1 MNNNPMTE
9 KTEPFDFPQE
19 FVIRLLQYQ
28 DGTITPEQMQI
39 LDAEMLNDSRKR
51 EAFCEMQ
58 TRGQLIFE
66 LYRRAESQT
75 DQLIQNG
82 FKSPLANPAMQRRW
96 SVRRMLAAAAMV
108 LLAAGVLIAFWPVPP
123 DIAKVTYV
131 NNARWESGQI
141 PEVGQMLKRDS
152 FTLTSGR
159 MRLRMPDD
167 TVVILAGPSRFELLD
182 DNTLKLEQGK
192 ISAKVN
198 NPSSLFTVRTAMMD
212 VIDLGT
218 SFGVKV
224 AKDGQSSVSVF
235 EGAVAV
241 KQPIPKSGDKAILLK
256 KGSSARIRPGQKEL
270 ETIPYDH
277 AEYRELWPLTNGVD
291 QMSEKVE
298 FVPPAAPKSFEL
310 YRSNE
315 KLFLMPERQ
324 NLILENPLPV
334 DINKPGRCERYTP
347 QNKPLVVA
355 GKKVNSYLLFFNQ
368 EGPKNW
374 KNYRKL
380 TGQITF
386 SKPILGVIGHYQK
399 LKDTDAIVGI
409 EGFDYPVFMQR
420 EKDRGLDNRNPGAE
434 EDMAHDVIT
443 ISPNRKVLSFEISS
457 GPWIDQFR
465 VIVQAN

>member
-1 MNNNPMTE
+1 MTE
-9 KTEPFDFPQE
+9 KPEPFDVPQE
-19 FVIRLLQYQ
+19 FLIRLLQYQ
-28 DGTITPEQMQI
+28 DGTITPEQMRI
-39 LDAEMLNDSRKR
+39 LEAQMLDDSRKR
-51 EAFCEMQ
+51 DAFYEMQ
-58 TRGQLIFE
+58 IRGQVIFE

-82 FKSPLANPAMQRRW
+82 FKSHPAQPALSSRW
-96 SVRRMLAAAAMV
+96 SVRPWLAVAATV
-108 LLAAGVLIAFWPVPP
+108 LLTVGVLIAVWPAPP
-123 DIAKVTYV
+123 DIAKVTYI
-131 NNARWESGQI
+131 NNACWESGQI
-141 PEVGQMLKRDS
+141 PEVGQMLKRGG
-152 FTLTSGR
+152 FALKSGR
-159 MRLRMPDD
+159 MRLRMPDE
-167 TVVILAGPSRFELLD
+167 TVVILAGPSRFELID

-198 NPSSLFTVRTAMMD
+198 NPGSLFTVRTAMMD

-270 ETIPYDH
+270 ETVPYDH
-277 AEYRELWPLTNGVD
+277 AEYHELWPLTNGVD
-291 QMSEKVE
+291 ELSEKVE
-298 FVPPAAPKSFEL
+298 FVPPAAPQPFEL
-310 YRSNE
+310 FRSDE

-324 NLILENPLPV
+324 NLILEKPLPV

-347 QNKPLVVA
+347 QHRPLVAA

-399 LKDTDAIVGI
+399 LKDTDAVVGI

-420 EKDRGLDNRNPGAE
+420 EKDRGLDNRNAGAE
-434 EDMAHDVIT
+434 EQMAHDVIT
-443 ISPNRKVLSFEISS
+443 ISPDRKTLSFEISS

>member
-1 MNNNPMTE
+1 MTE
-9 KTEPFDFPQE
+9 KSEPFDLPQE
-19 FVIRLLQYQ
+19 FIIRLLQYQ

-39 LDAEMLNDSRKR
+39 LNAEMLDDRRKR
-51 EAFCEMQ
+51 DAFCEIQ

-82 FKSPLANPAMQRRW
+82 FKSPQANPAIQRRW
-96 SVRRMLAAAAMV
+96 SVRWMLAAAAI
-108 LLAAGVLIAFWPVPP
+108 LLLTAGVLIPFWPGKP

-141 PEVGQMLKRDS
+141 PEVGQMLKQDM

-159 MRLRMPDD
+159 MRLRMPDE

-182 DNTLKLEQGK
+182 NNTLKLEQGK

-198 NPSSLFTVRTAMMD
+198 NPTSLFTVRTAMMD

-235 EGAVAV
+235 EGAVAI
-241 KQPIPKSGDKAILLK
+241 KRPIPKSGDKAILLK

-291 QMSEKVE
+291 ALSEKVE

-310 YRSNE
+310 YRSDE

-324 NLILENPLPV
+324 NLILEKPLPV
-334 DINKPGRCERYTP
+334 DVIKPGRYERYTP
-347 QNKPLVVA
+347 QSRPLVAA
-355 GKKVNSYLLFFNQ
+355 GRKVNSYLLFFNQ

-420 EKDRGLDNRNPGAE
+420 EKDRGLDNRNPGAQ
-434 EDMAHDVIT
+434 EDMAHDVIA